1 MIEQQ
6 YYTRERG
13 GLFTQTD
20 GYDTVAK
27 TPLIK
32 LDFIKKN
39 LHPICSYDIPSELQK
54 SGETDESKYPP
65 NFMIFPTSTGE
76 MIVGQAIYKNKDFTG
91 LRSTFFMHNFVL
103 SDNEKRRYV
112 KEPEKLFGIT
122 GFATCYNESDGRELP
137 TLAGIPYEG
146 EKPYFKDREKLFSKL
161 GMDNTLFHKL
171 IYATFIAA
179 TSKKK
184 IYIVL
189 NVPIEELGELSK
201 ALLYHL
207 YQELP
212 WSITEKLGICTYS
225 GKLEAKKSI
234 QITFLDQ
241 NTLRYDNKMGKE
253 FIFDFVNKKFLNVE
267 GDVEAETYI
276 KIAHYYTHNKLAWEK
291 FNKWVEELSITLKN
305 KSDKN
310 ITYYGRIAT
319 LFEMSLYLKSGRGYD
334 LSDQKVRKGLMS
346 QILKDLQSNISDEM
360 KEELT
365 QILEYTIM
373 LLHQGILQ
381 NGLFTKDEIKV
392 LLQFKL
398 KVCAGVLEQEAH
410 CIQILINLL
419 EAAANEGNMSYIEM
433 IFEAV
438 KAYSVTYVHLYQA
451 LYERPQLKEKVAYP
465 VIEAR
470 LKEVTVIDELI
481 RKMGELEILEPILLS
496 DSYYR
501 QRIYS
506 CFDRC
511 LSSAANEVKLLLQV
525 QKWCQE
531 HKGSLYDELQEACES
546 YFIEHINLKDIDS
559 ESTLCK
565 LKFRHAYP
573 EENYEVIM
581 AYQKLR
587 TELSFMSPNKIRVNA
602 KVQELIKMYYK
613 QNVRKDDFYMLVYAF
628 LEPGQEVYS
637 YGPKLNLK
645 RVLGYLYSISAEMML
660 DFIIWSKGQEV
671 YIEKNTFD
679 HQVITF
685 FTTLKQKEGKIPK
698 GAIKEKLGSKE
709 KTKAL
714 CEMIL
719 KAQKPAFL
727 KFLRAHQKGMGVSF
741 GLLVIGIGIG
751 TGGYYYYQSNNA
763 QKVKEN
769 FERQD
774 IDFEAI
780 QKLMPNITLQKE
792 SVETYIQENLI
803 KDEIESQKEQET
815 NDKVSAEE
823 TNQLGESSNP

>member
-39 LHPICSYDIPSELQK
+39 LHPLCSYDIPSELQK

-65 NFMIFPTSTGE
+65 NFVIFPTSTGE
-76 MIVGQAIYKNKDFTG
+76 MIVGQAIYKSKDFTG

-103 SDNEKRRYV
+103 SDKEKRRYV

-122 GFATCYNESDGRELP
+122 GFATGYSEENGRELP
-137 TLAGIPYEG
+137 TLAGIPYKG
-146 EKPYFKDREKLFSKL
+146 DSPYFKDREKLFTRL
-161 GMDNTLFHKL
+161 EMDQALFHKL

-189 NVPIEELGELSK
+189 NVPIEELGEMSK

-207 YQELP
+207 YQEMP
-212 WSITEKLGICTYS
+212 WSITEMLGICTYS

-241 NTLRYDNKMGKE
+241 NTIRYDAKIGKE

-267 GDVEAETYI
+267 GDIEAEPYI
-276 KIAHYYTHNKLAWEK
+276 KIAHPYTHNKLAWEK
-291 FNKWVEELSITLKN
+291 FNKWADELSVTLKD
-305 KSDKN
+305 KADKN
-310 ITYYGRIAT
+310 IAYYGRIAT

-334 LSDQKVRKGLMS
+334 LSDQKIRKGLMS
-346 QILKDLQSNISDEM
+346 QLLKELQSNISDEM

-365 QILEYTIM
+365 QILEYIIV
-373 LLHQGILQ
+373 LLHQSILQ
-381 NGLFTKDEIKV
+381 DGLFSRDEIKV

-398 KVCAGVLEQEAH
+398 KNYAGVLEQEAH
-410 CIQILINLL
+410 CIQILMNLL
-419 EAAANEGNMSYIEM
+419 EAAASEKNIAYIEM
-433 IFEAV
+433 LFEAV
-438 KAYSVTYVHLYQA
+438 KVYPATYVHLYQA
-451 LYERPQLKEKVAYP
+451 LYERPQLKEKVVYP
-465 VIEAR
+465 IIEEG
-470 LKEVTVIDELI
+470 LKEVTSIEQLI
-481 RKMGELEILEPILLS
+481 RKMDELEIIEPILLS

-506 CFDRC
+506 YFDKC
-511 LSSAANEVKLLLQV
+511 LTSATNKVKLLFQV
-525 QKWCQE
+525 QKWCQA
-531 HKGSLYDELQEACES
+531 HKGSLYDELQEECES

-565 LKFRHAYP
+565 LCFGHAYP

-587 TELSFMSPNKIRVNA
+587 TDLSFMSPNKIRVNA
-602 KVQELIKMYYK
+602 KVQELIKMFYK

-628 LEPGQEVYS
+628 LESGAQAYS
-637 YGPKLNLK
+637 AGPKLNLK
-645 RVLGYLYSISAEMML
+645 RVLGYLNSISAEIML

-671 YIEKNTFD
+671 YIEKSTFD
-679 HQVITF
+679 YQVITF
-685 FTTLKQKEGKIPK
+685 FTALKQKEGKIPK
-698 GAIKEKLGSKE
+698 EAIKDKLGSKA

-714 CEMIL
+714 SEKIL
-719 KAQKPAFL
+719 KAQKPVFL
-727 KFLRAHQKGMGVSF
+727 QYLSAHQKGMTISLGILVSS
-741 GLLVIGIGIG
+741 LGIGLG
-751 TGGYYYYQSNNA
+751 SYYYYQSNNA
-763 QKVKEN
+763 QKAKEN

-774 IDFEAI
+774 IDIETI
-780 QKLMPNITLQKE
+780 QKLMPSITLQKE

-803 KDEIESQKEQET
+803 KDEVESQKEQET
-815 NDKVSAEE
+815 NNKVSVEE
-823 TNQLGESSNP
+823 TNQLDESSNP

>member
-27 TPLIK
+27 TSLIK

-39 LHPICSYDIPSELQK
+39 LHPICSYDIPTELQK

-65 NFMIFPTSTGE
+65 NFMIFPTTTGE

-91 LRSTFFMHNFVL
+91 LNPTFFMHNFVL

-122 GFATCYNESDGRELP
+122 GFATGYNEADGRELP

-146 EKPYFKDREKLFSKL
+146 EKTYFKDREKLFSKL
-161 GMDNTLFHKL
+161 GIDNALFHKL
-171 IYATFIAA
+171 IYATFIVA

-212 WSITEKLGICTYS
+212 WSITETLGICTYS
-225 GKLEAKKSI
+225 GKLEARKSI
-234 QITFLDQ
+234 QITFLEQ
-241 NTLRYDNKMGKE
+241 NTLRHDNKMGKE
-253 FIFDFVNKKFLNVE
+253 FIFDFVNKKFLNIE
-267 GDVEAETYI
+267 GEAEAEPYI
-276 KIAHYYTHNKLAWEK
+276 KIARHYTHNKLAWEK
-291 FNKWVEELSITLKN
+291 FNKWAEELSVTLRN

-310 ITYYGRIAT
+310 ITYYGWIAT

-365 QILEYTIM
+365 QILEYTII
-373 LLHQGILQ
+373 LLHQSILQ
-381 NGLFTKDEIKV
+381 DSLFTKDEIKV

-398 KVCAGVLEQEAH
+398 KVYTGSLEQETH
-410 CIQILINLL
+410 CIQILIDLL
-419 EAAANEGNMSYIEM
+419 EVAANEGNMPYIEM
-433 IFEAV
+433 IFEEI
-438 KAYSVTYVHLYQA
+438 KSYSGTYLHLYEA
-451 LYERPQLKEKVAYP
+451 LYKRPELKEKIAYP
-465 VIEAR
+465 IIEAG
-470 LKEVTVIDELI
+470 LKEVMVIDDLI
-481 RKMGELEILEPILLS
+481 RKMGELEMLEPVLFS

-506 CFDRC
+506 YFDGC
-511 LSSAANEVKLLLQV
+511 LSLEANKVKLLLQV

-531 HKGSLYDELQEACES
+531 HKGILYNELQEKCES
-546 YFIEHINLKDIDS
+546 YFIEHINLEEIDL
-559 ESTLCK
+559 ESILCK
-565 LKFRHAYP
+565 LSFSRDYP

-581 AYQKLR
+581 AYQRLR
-587 TELSFMSPNKIRVNA
+587 TDLSFMSPSKIKVND
-602 KVQELIKMYYK
+602 KVQELIKMHYK
-613 QNVRKDDFYMLVYAF
+613 QNARKDDFYMLVYAF
-628 LEPGQEVYS
+628 LELEQETYS
-637 YGPKLNLK
+637 NGFKLNLK
-645 RVLGYLYSISAEMML
+645 GVLGYLHSINTEMML
-660 DFIIWSKGQEV
+660 EFIIWSKGQEV
-671 YIEKNTFD
+671 YIEKSTFD

-685 FTTLKQKEGKIPK
+685 FTALKQKEGKIPK
-698 GAIKEKLGSKE
+698 EAIKEKLGGKE

-727 KFLRAHQKGMGVSF
+727 KFLS
-741 GLLVIGIGIG
+741 
-751 TGGYYYYQSNNA
+751 
-763 QKVKEN
+763 
-769 FERQD
+769 
-774 IDFEAI
+774 
-780 QKLMPNITLQKE
+780 
-792 SVETYIQENLI
+792 
-803 KDEIESQKEQET
+803 
-815 NDKVSAEE
+815 
-823 TNQLGESSNP
+823 LGKKA